1 MKKTIKN
8 SIYGMQTGIVLGLF
22 ISLVFNYLYGSTHYY
37 PSSPQFSEHF
47 TNSLN
52 AVLVSIILW
61 ATIGLLFSLGAII
74 FEVENWSLLKRTIIN
89 FFIYYLGFTPLAIL
103 AGWFPLNIYY
113 LISFTITFILI
124 YIIMWLV
131 NVAISRHQI
140 NEINKRIKEG

>member
-1 MKKTIKN
+1 MKKTIKS

-22 ISLVFNYLYGSTHYY
+22 ISLVFNYLYGSSHYY

-47 TNSLN
+47 TNPLN

-61 ATIGLLFSLGAII
+61 AIIGLLFSLGAII

-89 FFIYYLGFTPLAIL
+89 FFIYYLGFIPLAIL